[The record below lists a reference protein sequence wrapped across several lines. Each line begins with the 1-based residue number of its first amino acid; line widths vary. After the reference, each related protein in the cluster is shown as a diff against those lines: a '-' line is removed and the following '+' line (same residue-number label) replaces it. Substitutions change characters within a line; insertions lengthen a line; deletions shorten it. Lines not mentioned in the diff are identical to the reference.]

1 MQPKKFFRRKQS
13 KKLRLSLYSWIP
25 DRKAQKLI
33 TSALMS
39 VRIAAHRPAKLAEV
53 R

>member
-13 KKLRLSLYSWIP
+13 KKLRLSLYSWVP
-25 DRKAQKLI
+25 DHKAQKLI
-33 TSALMS
+33 TSALTS
-39 VRIAAHRPAKLAEV
+39 VRIAGNRSNKLAEV